1 MSARGFKKQPVARG
15 QTAQNAP
22 LLQLVISDGSP
33 PVARIFGYAR
43 VSTEDQVLDIQLA
56 ALRCAGVQD
65 LFSEKISAV
74 NAKRP
79 QFNLMMKHI
88 EPGDTLVVYAYSRI
102 SRDLKFL
109 LTFVDEMK
117 TLGVKLKSTSE
128 PHIDPYTTNGRLLIS
143 VTGAVDENERGR
155 VRDRTLDGMAELKR
169 QGMSLGRR
177 SMFTAKQAAE
187 IKRDRKIMTRETV
200 AKKWKCS
207 PGTIDKYA
215 S

>member
-15 QTAQNAP
+15 QAAPNVP
-22 LLQLVISDGSP
+22 LLQLVISDGTP
-33 PVARIFGYAR
+33 PTARIFGYAR
-43 VSTEDQVLDIQLA
+43 VSTEEQVLDLQLT
-56 ALRCAGVQD
+56 ALRCAGVQT

-74 NAKRP
+74 NARRP
-79 QFNLMMKHI
+79 QFNLLLKHI
-88 EPGDTLVVYAYSRI
+88 EAGDTIVVYAYNRI

-109 LTFVDEMK
+109 LGFVDEMK
-117 TLGVKLKSTSE
+117 ALGVKLKSTSE

-155 VRDRTLDGMAELKR
+155 VRDRTLDGMRELQR

-177 SMFTAKQAAE
+177 SMFNAKQAAE
-187 IKRDRKIMTRETV
+187 IKRDRKAMGREKA

-215 S
+215 T